1 MSNSL
6 SKENQKLLNNVA
18 DELIA
23 NRETIINEIKVE
35 LDNIKKNLH
44 NINPQ
49 NSMNSF
55 NNLVLLM
62 GIYSMSDF
70 SDESIKRIKAELN
83 KIRGTITEEV
93 KEAIPK
99 ELKIGDVDGGG
110 WNKKSKASRK
120 KNRKY

>member
-6 SKENQKLLNNVA
+6 SNKNQKLLNNVA

-23 NRETIINEIKVE
+23 NRETIINKIKVE

-70 SDESIKRIKAELN
+70 SDESIKLIKAELN
-83 KIRGTITEEV
+83 KIRGNITEEV

-99 ELKIGDVDGGG
+99 ELKTGEVDGGG
-110 WNKKSKASRK
+110 WSKKNKASRK